1 MSEVCGDAAKTF
13 KTGTADAALMGSR
26 KLLYWKL
33 EVADTLLRK
42 GSLGTSTGERILVTR
57 VES

>member
-13 KTGTADAALMGSR
+13 KTGTADAASMGSR
-26 KLLYWKL
+26 KRLYWML
-33 EVADTLLRK
+33 TMADTLLRK
-42 GSLGTSTGERILVTR
+42 GPLGTSTGERLLVTR